1 MLIENIY
8 AIIVTY
14 NPQLAKLKE
23 LVISLKQQNVNPL
36 IIDNGTL
43 EENDLES
50 LRDIAYVISLGNNEG
65 IAKAQNIGIRFAK
78 ENAADGV
85 IFFDQDSEISDN
97 FVESLISDYI
107 SVSKYDNNIG
117 MIGPT
122 FIDSRYKFYYKQIL
136 LNRFGVRKKID
147 PAKLS
152 TPFKVSIIISSGS
165 FVLMSTLDSV
175 GYMDER
181 FFIDYVDTEWC
192 FRMLSKG
199 YSIYVSTSAIM
210 EHAIGDKMINFG
222 GLHIPVHSPIRRY
235 YRMRNAIIFLNYK
248 HIPLLLKL
256 RDNAMN
262 LIHQT
267 LIIINEKDK
276 RENLKIAYKS
286 IIDGLKGKTGK
297 L

>member
-1 MLIENIY
+1 MSIENIY

-136 LNRFGVRKKID
+136 LNRFGVRKK
-147 PAKLS
+147 
-152 TPFKVSIIISSGS
+152 SILQSYP
-165 FVLMSTLDSV
+165 L
-175 GYMDER
+175 R
-181 FFIDYVDTEWC
+181 
-192 FRMLSKG
+192 SK
-199 YSIYVSTSAIM
+199 
-210 EHAIGDKMINFG
+210 
-222 GLHIPVHSPIRRY
+222 
-235 YRMRNAIIFLNYK
+235 
-248 HIPLLLKL
+248 
-256 RDNAMN
+256 
-262 LIHQT
+262 
-267 LIIINEKDK
+267 
-276 RENLKIAYKS
+276 
-286 IIDGLKGKTGK
+286 
-297 L
+297 

>member
-1 MLIENIY
+1 M
-8 AIIVTY
+8 
-14 NPQLAKLKE
+14 
-23 LVISLKQQNVNPL
+23 
-36 IIDNGTL
+36 IDNGTL
-43 EENDLES
+43 GENDLES
-50 LRDIAYVISLGNNEG
+50 FRNIAHVILLGNNEG

-97 FVESLISDYI
+97 FVESLISDYM
-107 SVSKYDNNIG
+107 SVSKYDNTIG

-165 FVLMSTLDSV
+165 FVLMPILDSV

-199 YSIYVSTSAIM
+199 YSIYVSTSATM
-210 EHAIGDKMINFG
+210 
-222 GLHIPVHSPIRRY
+222 
-235 YRMRNAIIFLNYK
+235 
-248 HIPLLLKL
+248 
-256 RDNAMN
+256 
-262 LIHQT
+262 
-267 LIIINEKDK
+267 
-276 RENLKIAYKS
+276 
-286 IIDGLKGKTGK
+286 
-297 L
+297 